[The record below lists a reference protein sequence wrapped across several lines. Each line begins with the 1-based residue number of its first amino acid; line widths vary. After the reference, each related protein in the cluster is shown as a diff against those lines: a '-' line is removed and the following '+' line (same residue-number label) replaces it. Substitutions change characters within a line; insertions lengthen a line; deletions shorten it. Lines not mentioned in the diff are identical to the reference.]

1 MAALNEQNTRHANLC
16 YVYLSDGNGD
26 QIIGQAQQVS
36 VQEDGGTTPMYVIGT
51 AYPYEHV
58 HNQYT
63 ANISIGLLALYSDAV
78 EQLQVGKSELIQLP
92 LVDLKAIDQRTGEI
106 MWVAKGVTLRGR
118 SGNINANQPIQ
129 TQVQGLA
136 LRVVGANGEAGEL
149 GPDVPRPGQP
159 VRF

>member
-16 YVYLSDGNGD
+16 YVYLSDENGD

-36 VQEDGGTTPMYVIGT
+36 VQEDGGTMPMYVIGSP
-51 AYPYEHV
+51 YPYEHV

-63 ANISIGLLALYSDAV
+63 ANLNIGVLALYSDEV
-78 EQLQVGKSELIQLP
+78 EKLQVGKSELVQLP

-129 TQVQGLA
+129 TQVQGMA
-136 LRVVGANGEAGEL
+136 LRIV
-149 GPDVPRPGQP
+149 GPDGAGGGGAEVTP
-159 VRF
+159 